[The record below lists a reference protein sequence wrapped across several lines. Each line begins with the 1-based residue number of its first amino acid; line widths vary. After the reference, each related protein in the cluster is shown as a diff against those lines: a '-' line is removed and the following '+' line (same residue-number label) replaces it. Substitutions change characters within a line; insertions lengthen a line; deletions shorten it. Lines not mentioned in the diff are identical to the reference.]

1 MHKIGLRKL
10 ATNYIFLSG
19 GEATSKILTFAAF
32 TFLARVLGPTN
43 FGTLEFTLAL
53 VIFFALSIDL
63 GLGSYGAR
71 EAAKDPSRIDEL
83 NQQVTSLRFLFAGVA
98 FLVLLFLATIL
109 DLAQPARMLML
120 FYGLTLFGIPFFHQ
134 WIYQGFEKMQWVGLG
149 SVLRYGIFALGVFLF
164 VRKGT
169 PLWVVGLAE
178 MAAVAGFVLYNLSI
192 SRTQFGLPWPRPVFR
207 PSRLMP
213 SLRQALPIGL
223 SELSWAFTFYFAT
236 VMLGIVVGGEA
247 LGWFSAAHRC
257 IMALHTFV
265 WLYFFN
271 LLPSISRSALEPL
284 EQLQEL
290 MRRSLRGTLWLA
302 VFIGLA
308 GTLLARPLITIVFGQ
323 QFEGAGGIFQILVWV
338 LAVTLWSGHYRYA
351 LIGFSQQKLEF
362 AASASAGL
370 TSVVSGIVL
379 IPRFGAT
386 GAAVSLLGAAVVH
399 GGLAYLFVRRRI
411 VHIPFGKH
419 ALRPLGAGLV
429 TVAVFFLLLPTGLW
443 VASVGS
449 IALYGIA
456 AAWLEPGMRGTL
468 AMALARNS

>member
-1 MHKIGLRKL
+1 M
-10 ATNYIFLSG
+10 
-19 GEATSKILTFAAF
+19 
-32 TFLARVLGPTN
+32 
-43 FGTLEFTLAL
+43 
-53 VIFFALSIDL
+53 
-63 GLGSYGAR
+63 
-71 EAAKDPSRIDEL
+71 
-83 NQQVTSLRFLFAGVA
+83 
-98 FLVLLFLATIL
+98 
-109 DLAQPARMLML
+109 
-120 FYGLTLFGIPFFHQ
+120 
-134 WIYQGFEKMQWVGLG
+134 
-149 SVLRYGIFALGVFLF
+149 
-164 VRKGT
+164 
-169 PLWVVGLAE
+169 
-178 MAAVAGFVLYNLSI
+178 
-192 SRTQFGLPWPRPVFR
+192 
-207 PSRLMP
+207 
-213 SLRQALPIGL
+213 
-223 SELSWAFTFYFAT
+223 
-236 VMLGIVVGGEA
+236 VGGEA

-308 GTLLARPLITIVFGQ
+308 GTLLAKPLITTIFGQ
-323 QFEGAGGIFQILVWV
+323 QFQGAGGIFQILVWV

-411 VHIPFGKH
+411 VHVPFGKH

-429 TVAVFFLLLPTGLW
+429 TAAVFFLLLPTGLW
-443 VASVGS
+443 VASVCS

-456 AAWLEPGMRGTL
+456 VAWLEPGMRGTL
-468 AMALARNS
+468 AMALARNP